1 MQIEFEGDN
10 FADVGDDNRVILLT
24 HTDTNPHTGAR
35 YSHRYRSNKKKAEF
49 LHTHRYSYIH
59 MHAGTVKNKQV
70 MRKIQNPH
78 CLRKGGRKGGVVLG

>member
-24 HTDTNPHTGAR
+24 HTHTDTRVTE
-35 YSHRYRSNKKKAEF
+35 KKKTGKRRRA
-49 LHTHRYSYIH
+49 HTHTHKFSHIH
-59 MHAGTVKNKQV
+59 MHTGTVKNKQV

-78 CLRKGGRKGGVVLG
+78 CLRKRWGGGGGMDRRAG

>member
-35 YSHRYRSNKKKAEF
+35 YSHRYRSNKKSRVPTYTQI
-49 LHTHRYSYIH
+49 LVHS
-59 MHAGTVKNKQV
+59 HARRD
-70 MRKIQNPH
+70 RK
-78 CLRKGGRKGGVVLG
+78 K